1 MHYLF
6 MLNLSRERRFKLGC
20 KGGDKLK
27 NGNDTKI
34 IVFVPRKLYLQ
45 RSGGNICSGMLT
57 LILIPIGN
65 DNLLA

>member
-1 MHYLF
+1 

-34 IVFVPRKLYLQ
+34 IVFVPRKDCIDKEVETFVQ
-45 RSGGNICSGMLT
+45 AC
-57 LILIPIGN
+57 
-65 DNLLA
+65 